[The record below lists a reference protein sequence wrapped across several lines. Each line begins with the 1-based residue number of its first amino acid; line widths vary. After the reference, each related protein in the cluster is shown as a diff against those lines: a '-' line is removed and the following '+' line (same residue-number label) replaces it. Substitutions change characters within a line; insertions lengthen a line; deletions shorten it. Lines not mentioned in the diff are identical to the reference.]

1 MLSDSFLFDRLMQ
14 NASQKQ
20 NKKEAKRDNS
30 NTSGRGRQQA

>member
-20 NKKEAKRDNS
+20 SKKEAKRDNS
-30 NTSGRGRQQA
+30 NTSGRGR